1 MKIIVSYIGLK
12 KYGVFLGDAITMAL
26 ALYELYLAYMPCRI
40 TILLHPQGEFN
51 YIFRYLANF
60 LLKARIKYVD
70 TNRYEDRVKLQDEIA
85 NTLTY
90 DGEKYDLYYELY
102 PRLEG
107 GPRQHFLCG
116 YEKGLGRTGT
126 IEYYYYGQR
135 GTKDLHYK
143 IQSIFHLMSPVDIIN
158 KPFDIFY
165 APFEKCQGNSLFKL
179 EFHDMLIME
188 LVNRGYK
195 VTINSPPE
203 KYPAFNQSC
212 RISYELVPKLFY
224 EIKQHKLAISGNT
237 GIGWAAL
244 IVGTPLLAFETRYQN
259 LCDYNFHKHANS
271 SLYAYLEEPNLELSL
286 FLIDWFFE
294 KMKERVLTPFDLS
307 VE

>member
-12 KYGVFLGDAITMAL
+12 KYGIFLGDAITMAL
-26 ALYELYLAYMPCRI
+26 ALYELYLAYTPCKI
-40 TILLHPQGEFN
+40 TILLHPNGEFN
-51 YIFRYLANF
+51 QLFQYLAYCVI
-60 LLKARIKYVD
+60 KARIKYVD
-70 TNRYEDRVKLQDEIA
+70 TSDYQDRVKLENEIA
-85 NTLTY
+85 DTLMY

-116 YEKGLGRTGT
+116 HEKGLGRTGT

-135 GTKDLHYK
+135 ATKDLHYK
-143 IQSIFHLMSPVDIIN
+143 IQSVFQLSSAITEP
-158 KPFDIFY
+158 KKEYDIFY

-188 LVNRGYK
+188 LINKGYQI
-195 VTINSPPE
+195 TINAQE
-203 KYPAFNQSC
+203 GKYSCFSKSC
-212 RISYELVPKLFY
+212 RISHESVPKLFS
-224 EIKQHKLAISGNT
+224 EIKRHKLVLSGNT

-244 IVGTPLLAFETRYQN
+244 YSGTPLLAFETRYQN
-259 LCDYNFHKHANS
+259 LCDYNFHKHPNS

-286 FLIDWFFE
+286 FLIDRFFQE
-294 KMKERVLTPFDLS
+294 FEEGGIDAV
-307 VE
+307 